1 MMPQTPACF
10 AVIAVVAVNAFAPP
24 SPLRVPELRGLAGRS
39 RIGASASGARTRGL
53 REPLPLQALFGIGE
67 DKIKKV
73 GVIGAT
79 GGVGRLA
86 VAYLLEKGASTRCAP
101 SSSPPAEFVVRAFG
115 SSIPVPRPAA
125 DVVVRARRPCSLSL
139 PAGYSV
145 RAIVRSKDRAK
156 ELLPA
161 EIELKL
167 GDTCDPAFGDGSL
180 PLCLACYTCCTALW
194 VHRLNPKPLIEACTP
209 RPRFPSSLPSS
220 LPSSFFPCP
229 SRGLSPTSLAP
240 AGSFRNT
247 HPYTHPRSLSPSPS
261 ADPSC
266 SNRADWSHCGG
277 GCPHRRHRHHRLPHG
292 QVGPKQGVF

>member
-1 MMPQTPACF
+1 VNLGDYGFLTDDPMMIPKLVLTL
-10 AVIAVVAVNAFAPP
+10 VAAAALHTSVLVGVSSLFKGP
-24 SPLRVPELRGLAGRS
+24 RLAGGLYAGVYFLTTFFS
-39 RIGASASGARTRGL
+39 RIIGAVRLSLDDAPRGVQEFAELASYWSLDGLIKGASKAIFQSPG
-53 REPLPLQALFGIGE
+53 QALFGIGE

-194 VHRLNPKPLIEACTP
+194 VHRLNPKPLMCIYQA
-209 RPRFPSSLPSS
+209 LPN
-220 LPSSFFPCP
+220 L
-229 SRGLSPTSLAP
+229 
-240 AGSFRNT
+240 
-247 HPYTHPRSLSPSPS
+247 
-261 ADPSC
+261 
-266 SNRADWSHCGG
+266 
-277 GCPHRRHRHHRLPHG
+277 
-292 QVGPKQGVF
+292 